1 MAIPGFT
8 AEASLYQTSGQYRLV
23 ALLNG
28 NVGIHAVPAA
38 QRRITPFG
46 GGGNGRSRQ
55 CLPDT
60 TGDCPQ
66 TGFEIFLC
74 DINDCTPTGD
84 CCTPP
89 PPPPPPPP
97 SPTEDQ
103 CLHNWGDC
111 LLACAGIPF
120 PFTAVCFHFC
130 DTALCDC
137 LHTPGTLPPGTVVN
151 CGI

>member
-1 MAIPGFT
+1 MPKNNKMRMPGFT
-8 AEASLYQTSGQYRLV
+8 AEASMYQTSGHYRLV
-23 ALLNG
+23 ALATG
-28 NVGIHAVPAA
+28 NAGIHAVPAA

-89 PPPPPPPP
+89 PPPPPPPR
-97 SPTEDQ
+97 E
-103 CLHNWGDC
+103 DC
-111 LLACAGIPF
+111 LQNARECIGQACLLPF
-120 PFTAVCFHFC
+120 PFTCPVTTSCI
-130 DTALCDC
+130 DPLRDC
-137 LHTPGTLPPGTVVN
+137 LNQAV
-151 CGI
+151 